1 MVVQAVFQRKSQ
13 VGQACGGVDLLRD
26 VCGCYG
32 NQRIDALNGVSPET
46 NHQANKR
53 KFMQDAQGKTLSVGQ
68 KVKVQKWDETDKR
81 NPKELR
87 VEGEVVALTGAD
99 SRDERA
105 GEVSVKVGKDTLV
118 LPTGAVN
125 PPEQ

>member
-1 MVVQAVFQRKSQ
+1 
-13 VGQACGGVDLLRD
+13 
-26 VCGCYG
+26 
-32 NQRIDALNGVSPET
+32 
-46 NHQANKR
+46 
-53 KFMQDAQGKTLSVGQ
+53 MQDAQGKTLSVGQ